1 VCIGYCDTFFFA
13 RAALS
18 SAPDFAELRQ
28 RIERGEIESALTAA
42 RACLPYMQGKARG
55 DALLVIA
62 AGSNTRGDYV
72 EGVRAAVAATESF
85 EAAGERGGVCDAMV
99 GVATAL
105 RCTGDYA
112 SAIETLEQAE
122 ALARAAGDN
131 DRLGSALHSLGVCC
145 SLLGR
150 HQQALSCL
158 QEALTLR
165 MAHGAVHD
173 QMATRQSLY
182 NAQSRFAHSLPQD
195 AAQRAAIFTELTGAY
210 ATLAADCERAGLLRP
225 QLMAQGNHAIML
237 HSTGHH
243 QESAAQL
250 TALLPRYRAQGMR
263 PNEAISYTELGH
275 CARALGQLH
284 TARDHYATAV
294 EHLRNAGT
302 LDDLQEA
309 LQGLADVE
317 EQLGNDRAALQAL
330 KTLRDHDKRR
340 TAETA
345 RQAVTQREL
354 RIELARLTNQWAKQA
369 TQDPLTGLGN
379 RRALER
385 WLREALAGAERGAP
399 LTLLLMDLDHFK
411 HVNDRFGH
419 DVGDQ
424 VLRRVA
430 GVIAQSCRS
439 SDQAVRYG
447 GEEFVLGLASV
458 GYEDAVQ
465 IAHRVRASVQAQP
478 WQDIAHELAVSVSIG
493 IASAREAAEATA
505 LLTLADKR
513 LYAAKY
519 AGRNQVVMAG

>member
-1 VCIGYCDTFFFA
+1 LIT
-13 RAALS
+13 L
-18 SAPDFAELRQ
+18 PDFAELRQ
-28 RIERGEIESALTAA
+28 RIERGEIDSALAAA
-42 RACLPYMQGKARG
+42 RACLPAAQGQTRG
-55 DALLVIA
+55 HALLIIA
-62 AGSNTRGDYV
+62 NGCTTRGEYV
-72 EGVRAAVAATESF
+72 EGVRAAVAATEAF
-85 EAAGERGGVCDAMV
+85 ESTGDRGGVCDAMV
-99 GVATAL
+99 WVATAL
-105 RCTGDYA
+105 RSTGDYA
-112 SAIETLEQAE
+112 AAVETLEQAE
-122 ALARAAGDN
+122 AIARHTGN
-131 DRLGSALHSLGVCC
+131 NALLSSVLRSIGVCC

-158 QEALTLR
+158 HEAVALAA
-165 MAHGAVHD
+165 AHAPAHEQLSV
-173 QMATRQSLY
+173 RQSLH
-182 NAQSRFAHSLPQD
+182 NAQSRHARGLPED
-195 AAQRAAIFTELTGAY
+195 AAQRQGTIMQLVDSY
-210 ATLAADCERAGLLRP
+210 AQLAADCAAAGLLRL

-237 HSTGHH
+237 HSIGRYE
-243 QESAAQL
+243 ESAAEL
-250 TALLPRYRAQGMR
+250 NDLLPRYRAQGMR

-275 CARALGQLH
+275 CYRALGQLH
-284 TARDHYATAV
+284 AARDHYSQAV
-294 EHLRNAGT
+294 EHLQNAGT

-309 LQGLADVE
+309 LQGLAEVE
-317 EQLGNDRAALQAL
+317 ETLGNDRAALLAL
-330 KTLRDHDKRR
+330 KALRDADQRR
-340 TAETA
+340 TAESA

-385 WLREALAGAERGAP
+385 WLREALAGAERGQP

-411 HVNDRFGH
+411 QVNDRFGH

-430 GVIAQSCRS
+430 SVIAHNCRS

-458 GYEDAVQ
+458 EYEDAVQ

-478 WQDIAHELAVSVSIG
+478 WHDVAQNLAVSVSIG

>member
-1 VCIGYCDTFFFA
+1 VYWILRYILFA
-13 RAALS
+13 RNALS
-18 SAPDFAELRQ
+18 LTPDFVELRQ
-28 RIERGEIESALTAA
+28 RIERGEIDSALAAA
-42 RACLPYMQGKARG
+42 RACLTHMQGKARG

-62 AGSNTRGDYV
+62 TGCSTRGDYV
-72 EGVRAAVAATESF
+72 EGVRAAVAATEAF
-85 EAAGERGGVCDAMV
+85 EAADDRAGVCDAMV
-99 GVATAL
+99 SVATAL
-105 RCTGDYA
+105 RSTGDYA
-112 SAIETLEQAE
+112 AAIQTLEQAE
-122 ALARAAGDN
+122 AIARAMGNNALLARV
-131 DRLGSALHSLGVCC
+131 LHSIGVCC

-158 QEALTLR
+158 QEALALNLE
-165 MAHGAVHD
+165 HGALHAQVG
-173 QMATRQSLY
+173 ARQSLY
-182 NAQSRFAHSLPQD
+182 NARSRFAKALPHD
-195 AAQRAAIFTELTGAY
+195 APQRAATFAELASAY
-210 ATLAADCERAGLLRP
+210 AALAADCERAGLLRP

-237 HSTGHH
+237 HATDRHD
-243 QESAAQL
+243 ESAAQL

-275 CARALGQLH
+275 CARALGQWQA
-284 TARDHYATAV
+284 ARDHYATAV
-294 EHLRNAGT
+294 EHLNNAGT

-309 LQGLADVE
+309 LQGLAEVE
-317 EQLGNDRAALQAL
+317 EQLGNDRAALHAL
-330 KTLRDHDKRR
+330 KTLRALDKRR
-340 TAETA
+340 TAEAA

-419 DVGDQ
+419 DVGDE

-430 GVIAQSCRS
+430 GVIAHNCRS

-458 GYEDAVQ
+458 DYEDAVQ

-478 WQDIAHELAVSVSIG
+478 WQDVAQELAVSVSIG
-493 IASAREAAEATA
+493 IASAREASEAAA